1 MFTTKF
7 DSSPN
12 PTNSNSETYDK
23 NKIAKNSS
31 IDSNKDKEE
40 VNTLYREEK
49 EVIPIYNKEPI

>member
-12 PTNSNSETYDK
+12 QTNWSLDTHNK

-49 EVIPIYNKEPI
+49 EVIPIYTKEPI